1 MCHGFARSESPTSTD
16 ITLSLLCAMGD
27 VVSLA
32 ADDQEYD
39 HPPTCVTKNRALGGA
54 TGGDWC
60 VPGKFVPGYH
70 AGLVLQPR

>member
-1 MCHGFARSESPTSTD
+1 
-16 ITLSLLCAMGD
+16 MGD